1 MARKALG
8 QTLVD
13 DGLISE
19 DQLRI
24 ALQEQARL
32 QQPLGKILIGLGF
45 LTESTLRDALSETL
59 GQGTVDLSSIA
70 VDAAALQLIPR
81 DFARHYKIFP
91 VALDAEQ
98 GRLTIAMAS
107 AHDVVAL
114 DQLRLRLRSQ
124 FDREPTLVP
133 LLAGETDLLDAID
146 RYYAYEFSIDGILR
160 EIETGTIEL
169 QPYALQGE
177 DYGQPVVRLINA
189 LLADAVRGGASDI
202 HFEPE
207 AAFLRIRYRIDG
219 VLRQVRALHRSYWPA
234 MLVRLKVVSGMN
246 LAESRAPQD
255 GRITLTISG
264 REIDFRAST
273 QPVTHGE
280 NFVARILDRERGIF
294 TLDGLGLQAHILT
307 ELKLMLARP
316 EGLILVTGP
325 TGSGKTT
332 TLYSVLNHLNS
343 EHINIMTL
351 EDPVEYPL
359 PMVRQTAVSDAA
371 KITFASG
378 VRAILRQDP
387 DVILIGEIRD
397 QETAEM
403 AFRAAMTGHQVFSTL
418 HTNSAVGVL
427 ARLLDLGVM
436 RDIMAGNVIG
446 IVAQRLVRVLCKHCK
461 TAQAADPLECR
472 LLGKSADE
480 NEDEA
485 PKIFHPTGCKHCNF
499 QGYKGRI
506 ALMEVL
512 RITPELE
519 QLIAQNGT
527 AQDLL
532 HAALKQGFLP
542 LAEEA
547 ARRVLDGT
555 TALAEVSRTV
565 DLTGRV

>member
-1 MARKALG
+1 
-8 QTLVD
+8 
-13 DGLISE
+13 
-19 DQLRI
+19 
-24 ALQEQARL
+24 
-32 QQPLGKILIGLGF
+32 
-45 LTESTLRDALSETL
+45 
-59 GQGTVDLSSIA
+59 
-70 VDAAALQLIPR
+70 
-81 DFARHYKIFP
+81 
-91 VALDAEQ
+91 
-98 GRLTIAMAS
+98 
-107 AHDVVAL
+107 
-114 DQLRLRLRSQ
+114 
-124 FDREPTLVP
+124 
-133 LLAGETDLLDAID
+133 
-146 RYYAYEFSIDGILR
+146 
-160 EIETGTIEL
+160 
-169 QPYALQGE
+169 
-177 DYGQPVVRLINA
+177 
-189 LLADAVRGGASDI
+189 
-202 HFEPE
+202 
-207 AAFLRIRYRIDG
+207 
-219 VLRQVRALHRSYWPA
+219 

-280 NFVARILDRERGIF
+280 NFVTRILDRQRGIF
-294 TLDGLGLQAHILT
+294 PLDGLGLQDHILT

-359 PMVRQTAVSDAA
+359 SMVRQTAVSDAA

-427 ARLLDLGVM
+427 ARLLDLGVL
-436 RDIMAGNVIG
+436 RDIMAGNLIG
-446 IVAQRLVRVLCKHCK
+446 IVAQRLVRVLCPHCK
-461 TAQAADPLECR
+461 TARAAEPLECK
-472 LLGKSADE
+472 LLGCEGAEIPQIYHAD
-480 NEDEA
+480 
-485 PKIFHPTGCKHCNF
+485 GCAQCNH

-519 QLIAQNGT
+519 QLIAQQGT

-532 HAALKQGFLP
+532 RAALAQNFRP